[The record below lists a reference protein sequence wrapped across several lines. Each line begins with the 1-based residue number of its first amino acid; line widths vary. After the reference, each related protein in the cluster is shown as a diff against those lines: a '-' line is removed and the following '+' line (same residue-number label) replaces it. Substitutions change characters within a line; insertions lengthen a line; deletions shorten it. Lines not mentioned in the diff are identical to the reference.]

1 MRNIGL
7 GGVRPDDMVM
17 DRVWLRL
24 SVAAAA
30 LALTLGC
37 VCPVYA
43 QNDAAPADEF
53 VGPYLAALEPELI
66 LHSLPAAPVAPTS
79 GLNSHR
85 ILGVIPDYQTVDARV
100 TTPLTVRQKW
110 ELALRETVDPFN
122 IVSAGIGAAFSQ
134 DGNQTPKYGE
144 GRVAFGKRF
153 GAALADM
160 TTQNVFSAGVL
171 ATVLHQ
177 DPRYFRMGPE
187 GGRIPKRVI
196 YSLSRLFIARR
207 DNGNDTFNTCG
218 IGGMILG
225 IAASNLYYP
234 AASVNRQVMAGRIT
248 TSLFS
253 GVTGNLMSEFAPDLQ
268 KLENLVFHR
277 HNHL

>member
-1 MRNIGL
+1 VIG
-7 GGVRPDDMVM
+7 VAR
-17 DRVWLRL
+17 LRL
-24 SVAAAA
+24 SLFAASA
-30 LALTLGC
+30 LAFALASAPPLH
-37 VCPVYA
+37 A
-43 QNDAAPADEF
+43 QTDAATADEF
-53 VGPYLAALEPELI
+53 VGPFLPGLEPDLI
-66 LHSLPAAPVAPTS
+66 LNSLPASPVTTAG
-79 GLNSHR
+79 GLNNRR

-100 TTPLTVRQKW
+100 TTPLSVRQKW
-110 ELALRETVDPFN
+110 ELAFRESVDPFN

-144 GRVAFGKRF
+144 GGGAFGKRY

-160 TTQNVFSAGVL
+160 TTQNVFSAGLL

-187 GGRIPKRVI
+187 GGKIPKRVV
-196 YSLSRLFIARR
+196 YSLTRLFIARQ
-207 DNGNDTFNTCG
+207 DNGKETFNTCG

-234 AASVNRQVMAGRIT
+234 AASANGEVMVGRLT

-268 KLENLVFHR
+268 KLQNKLFHR
-277 HNHL
+277 HKDQL

>member
-1 MRNIGL
+1 
-7 GGVRPDDMVM
+7 M
-17 DRVWLRL
+17 DRVWPRL

-30 LALTLGC
+30 LTLTLAFAR
-37 VCPVYA
+37 PVYG
-43 QNDAAPADEF
+43 QNDAATADGF

-66 LHSLPAAPVAPTS
+66 LHSLPAAPVAPSS
-79 GLNSHR
+79 GLNNRR

-110 ELALRETVDPFN
+110 ELVVRETVDPFN
-122 IVSAGIGAAFSQ
+122 IMSAGIGAAFSQ

-144 GRVAFGKRF
+144 GGLAFGKRF

-177 DPRYFRMGPE
+177 DPRYFRMGPD
-187 GGRIPKRVI
+187 GGRIPKRI
-196 YSLSRLFIARR
+196 FYSLSRLFIARQ
-207 DNGNDTFNTCG
+207 DNGKDTFNTSG

-234 AASVNRQVMAGRIT
+234 AASVNGQVMAGRIT

-253 GVTGNLMSEFAPDLQ
+253 GAFGNLMSEFGPDLE

>member
-1 MRNIGL
+1 MVIG
-7 GGVRPDDMVM
+7 PAH
-17 DRVWLRL
+17 LRFC
-24 SVAAAA
+24 VVVAA
-30 LALTLGC
+30 LALGLAC
-37 VCPVYA
+37 APVLRA
-43 QNDAAPADEF
+43 QNDGAAPDEIAA
-53 VGPYLAALEPELI
+53 PYFPALEPEFI
-66 LHSLPAAPVAPTS
+66 LYSLPATPPAPAT
-79 GLNSHR
+79 GLNNRR

-110 ELALRETVDPFN
+110 ELAFRESVDPFN

-144 GRVAFGKRF
+144 GGRAFGQRYA
-153 GAALADM
+153 AALADM

-187 GGRIPKRVI
+187 GGGIPKRVV
-196 YSLSRLFIARR
+196 YSLSRLFIARQ
-207 DNGNDTFNTCG
+207 DNGKATFNTCG

-234 AASVNRQVMAGRIT
+234 AASENGEVMVGRLT

-253 GVTGNLMSEFAPDLQ
+253 GLTGNLMSEFAPDLQ
-268 KLENLVFHR
+268 KFFFHHR
-277 HNHL
+277 H